1 MNDKIYTRNRLRLP
15 KFKPSFPKS
24 YNKKVNAKMTK
35 TLIVLIIAFTFA
47 YFSIQAIQPIMK
59 KQCINMAK
67 SIATKI
73 SNNEATKVMENYSYS
88 DMLNVTLDENGSIK
102 MVETNTV
109 IINEIIS
116 KIPLGI
122 QNELEKNENNTF
134 SIKLGSFL
142 GSNLFAG
149 RGPNVNIKMQISGNL
164 DTELRSEFIN
174 SGINQTLHRI
184 YLEVTC
190 NVTILTPVETIED
203 KIVNQI
209 LLAEGI
215 IIGEV
220 PNSYYNLEGL
230 STDNAVD
237 IVE

>member
-15 KFKPSFPKS
+15 KFKPSFQKS

-73 SNNEATKVMENYSYS
+73 SNNEATKVMENYSYN

-164 DTELRSEFIN
+164 DTQLKSEFIN

-237 IVE
+237 IIE